1 MFVNASI
8 VVASRHPR
16 ASARVFL
23 ANDTMNQVLHRR
35 AFTLVELLAVIAI
48 IGLLIAL
55 LIPAVQSARAT
66 ARRVTC
72 SNNLKQ
78 AGLAMLAHSELNGAF
93 PAGQPLLMSTE
104 AQASPLNPSP
114 SLGQRDRRS
123 WFQPLLP
130 YVEQQPL
137 ADRVAAWGGSFSD
150 VVTYVPLSDTPVP
163 SFMCPDDPNSG
174 KNQTFTKSSSGMSQ
188 GFHGNYV
195 ACAGSGTFGSRLSS
209 TGPTL
214 LNDPTNG
221 SQANGMFRASR
232 PVTAAA
238 ILDGLSNTLMLSEIL
253 LWPDNGRDDLRG
265 RYWNT
270 LFLNSSFSTF
280 QPPNTSAFDNMEC
293 NSADP
298 ACGTTTSTGRVM
310 YARSRHAGGV
320 CATLGDGST
329 RFIADMINANV
340 YRALGSR
347 NLRENLPTE

>member
-1 MFVNASI
+1 MNHI
-8 VVASRHPR
+8 PR
-16 ASARVFL
+16 
-23 ANDTMNQVLHRR
+23 RR
-35 AFTLVELLAVIAI
+35 GFTLVELLAVIAI

-93 PAGQPLLMSTE
+93 PAGQALLMSTGW
-104 AQASPLNPSP
+104 QTSPLMPS
-114 SLGQRDRRS
+114 SNGTGDRRG

-130 YVEQQPL
+130 FVDQQPL
-137 ADRVAAWGGSFSD
+137 ADSVAAW
-150 VVTYVPLSDTPVP
+150 VANPIMAITYISLSDTPVP
-163 SFMCPDDPNSG
+163 SFMCPDDPNAG
-174 KNQTFTKSSSGMSQ
+174 KNKTFTTFSGMSQ

-195 ACAGSGTFGSRLSS
+195 ACVGSGTFGNRLG
-209 TGPTL
+209 TDMPAL
-214 LNDPTNG
+214 LADPNNG

-238 ILDGLSNTLMLSEIL
+238 ILDGLSKTLMLSEIL
-253 LWPDNGRDDLRG
+253 LWPDNGRDDLRA

-270 LFLNSSFSTF
+270 LLLNSSFSTF
-280 QPPNTSAFDNMEC
+280 EPPNTSVPDNMEC
-293 NSADP
+293 NTADP
-298 ACGTTTSTGRVM
+298 ACGTTTNTGRVM

-329 RFIADMINANV
+329 RFISDSIAVDV

-347 NLRENLPTE
+347 NGRENLPTE

>member
-1 MFVNASI
+1 MC
-8 VVASRHPR
+8 VASHPRHPR
-16 ASARVFL
+16 APARGFL
-23 ANDTMNQVLHRR
+23 VNDIMNCFRHRR
-35 AFTLVELLAVIAI
+35 GFTLVELLAVIAI

-93 PAGQPLLMSTE
+93 PFGQALLMSGST
-104 AQASPLNPSP
+104 QPSP
-114 SLGQRDRRS
+114 IMPSSSSGQLDRRS

-130 YVEQQPL
+130 FVEQQPL
-137 ADRVAAWGGSFSD
+137 ADGVAAWAASFGFSGY
-150 VVTYVPLSDTPVP
+150 VTYISLSSTRVP

-174 KNQTFTKSSSGMSQ
+174 KTQTVTTSSGTSQ

-195 ACAGSGTFGSRLSS
+195 ACSGSSTFGSRLSS

-214 LNDPTNG
+214 LNDPNNG

-253 LWPDNGRDDLRG
+253 LWPDNGRDDVRG

-270 LFLNSSFSTF
+270 LWLNSSFSTF

-310 YARSRHAGGV
+310 YARSRHSGGV

-329 RFIADMINANV
+329 RFISDSIAADV

-347 NLRENLPTE
+347 NGRETLPTE